1 MNSVNHGPLK
11 KKFDENIETEIEN
24 SPINPNDTNN
34 EIYKNICIL
43 KWINISKLYKNKQQQ
58 IKLRQTIF
66 GLCLENIEKRG
77 TGKYSFILSRID
89 LCRYNAGFVVC

>member
-1 MNSVNHGPLK
+1 MNSINHGPLK

-43 KWINISKLYKNKQQQ
+43 K
-58 IKLRQTIF
+58 
-66 GLCLENIEKRG
+66 
-77 TGKYSFILSRID
+77 
-89 LCRYNAGFVVC
+89 

>member
-43 KWINISKLYKNKQQQ
+43 KWINISKLYKNKQLQ
-58 IKLRQTIF
+58 IKLR
-66 GLCLENIEKRG
+66 
-77 TGKYSFILSRID
+77 
-89 LCRYNAGFVVC
+89 